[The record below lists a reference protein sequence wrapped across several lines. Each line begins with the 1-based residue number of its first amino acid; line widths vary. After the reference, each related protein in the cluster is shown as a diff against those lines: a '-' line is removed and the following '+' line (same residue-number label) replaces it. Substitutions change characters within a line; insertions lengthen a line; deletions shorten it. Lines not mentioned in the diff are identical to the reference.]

1 MCLSVQINNA
11 HTQNFF
17 LLQLTELNTPIRRK
31 RYHHREVDIRD
42 RLPGQE
48 HSPQEEVFFTHL
60 CIACVDVYAH
70 VICNVCTAVHHNDS
84 FLLEQK
90 TGSVLPFTLNYRHMC
105 SLPTARCQSTGS
117 PARLLQVTDESVST
131 PQRAPSACFLWHV
144 HETFPPSV
152 VTACGCRQDSQ

>member
-1 MCLSVQINNA
+1 MCLSVQINNG

-17 LLQLTELNTPIRRK
+17 LLQLTEHSNQKKTLSSQRNGHKRQTTRTRTLTPGGI
-31 RYHHREVDIRD
+31 
-42 RLPGQE
+42 
-48 HSPQEEVFFTHL
+48 FFTRL

-70 VICNVCTAVHHNDS
+70 VICNVCTAVHRNDS

-117 PARLLQVTDESVST
+117 PARLPQVTDESVSS
-131 PQRAPSACFLWHV
+131 PQRAPSACFLWHE
-144 HETFPPSV
+144 HETFPPSA